1 MTPARVFL
9 TASLIASF
17 VSLAPVARAASK
29 KEECISAFDNG
40 QRARREGHLK
50 QAHEALLVCAQSDC
64 PTVIRADCSDVLR
77 QVDGA
82 QPTVVFG
89 AADASGKDLTDVVVE
104 LDGKPLV
111 TSLDGRAIEVD
122 PGKLTF
128 VFKHAPWEPVS
139 VEVVIKEAEKTRNV
153 RATLGPKAAPEAATK
168 PVAPLATTEEPKRS
182 VAGYAVPGALGVLG
196 LGALAFAGITR
207 LGAGSDADDLKSRC
221 GPTCPESE
229 RDDLSSTLVRANVG
243 LGIGIGALVAAAA
256 TWFILA
262 PHRSEK

>member
-1 MTPARVFL
+1 MSAARIFL
-9 TASLIASF
+9 TASLIASS

-29 KEECISAFDNG
+29 KEECIAAFDNG

-50 QAHEALLVCAQSDC
+50 QAHESLLACAQSEC
-64 PTVIRADCSDVLR
+64 PTVLRADCSDVLR
-77 QVDGA
+77 QVDSA

-89 AADASGKDLTDVVVE
+89 AADQSGKDLTDVVVE

-122 PGKLTF
+122 PGKLVF

-139 VEVVIKEAEKTRNV
+139 VEVVVKEAEKTRNV
-153 RATLGPKAAPEAATK
+153 RATLGPRAAPEAATK
-168 PVAPLATTEEPKRS
+168 PVAPIATEEPKRS

-207 LGAGSDADDLKSRC
+207 LGAGSDADDLKNQC
-221 GPTCPESE
+221 GPTCPQTE
-229 RDDLSSTLVRANVG
+229 RDDLSSTLVRANIG
-243 LGIGIGALVAAAA
+243 LGVGIGALVAAAA